1 MEFSIELSIKKVLRR
16 KISEKKIFLGI
27 FPSYRIYLT
36 TKLAQPHYPAEVS
49 AKVAILDFQ
58 VTFAGMET
66 YLLGV
71 IVSRDRPDVE
81 AEKNQIVTL
90 KVDTNR

>member
-1 MEFSIELSIKKVLRR
+1 M
-16 KISEKKIFLGI
+16 
-27 FPSYRIYLT
+27 
-36 TKLAQPHYPAEVS
+36 
-49 AKVAILDFQ
+49 AILDFQ
-58 VTFAGMET
+58 VTFTGMET